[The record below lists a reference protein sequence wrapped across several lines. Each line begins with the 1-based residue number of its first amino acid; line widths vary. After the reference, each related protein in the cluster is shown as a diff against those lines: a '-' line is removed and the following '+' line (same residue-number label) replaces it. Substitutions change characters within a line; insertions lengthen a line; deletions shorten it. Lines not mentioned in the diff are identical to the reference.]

1 MKYNKMKYLIATL
14 LLCLVATP
22 LSAKKK
28 VFYDSKSNIVGI
40 TGDYNFLKYADKF
53 YPLNVQIPTDSY
65 SSPKDKCEYWNKL
78 NFGKKILD
86 ELFCYDGNSLSEER
100 LKELALQ
107 NVLKADDERASIGV
121 IGKDNILKEDYLPI
135 LENQYIFINQSIKQ
149 RIGKGDKARWSI
161 YKVNIDKD
169 VLNQVFNSWNDME
182 KYNMIKVKITLVASG
197 EAKNSYNIWDT
208 TNSTSSPAVQSLK
221 GKTKRKI
228 AYEVPAFAIRGQVL
242 GRHPFKM
249 NIGSEVGIKNRDK
262 IVIYRAKEKNGKM
275 YSSRVST
282 TRACNVK
289 DSVANLYT
297 FAGGQA
303 SYKKGDVAVYQPS
316 RNSSWTISGNYMDH
330 SYNLNFTF
338 DHRLKLSPV
347 GISQYFMLMMG
358 VGGYEKS
365 EKRLY
370 ATNNGSLV
378 YSPII
383 ANFGLGYGIGYE
395 FAHCI
400 EIQPYVQAQWEG
412 MFFTKKESSPYD
424 GTDGAS
430 YASGATSNSVRFPLG
445 ARVNL
450 NICYPVQLVVGA
462 EYIFNVKIKV
472 AKDTEKRVHN
482 DPEKFF
488 FEPTGYKRDGLNIYA
503 GLRFNF

>member
-1 MKYNKMKYLIATL
+1 
-14 LLCLVATP
+14 
-22 LSAKKK
+22 
-28 VFYDSKSNIVGI
+28 
-40 TGDYNFLKYADKF
+40 
-53 YPLNVQIPTDSY
+53 
-65 SSPKDKCEYWNKL
+65 
-78 NFGKKILD
+78 
-86 ELFCYDGNSLSEER
+86 
-100 LKELALQ
+100 
-107 NVLKADDERASIGV
+107 
-121 IGKDNILKEDYLPI
+121 
-135 LENQYIFINQSIKQ
+135 
-149 RIGKGDKARWSI
+149 
-161 YKVNIDKD
+161 
-169 VLNQVFNSWNDME
+169 
-182 KYNMIKVKITLVASG
+182 
-197 EAKNSYNIWDT
+197 
-208 TNSTSSPAVQSLK
+208 
-221 GKTKRKI
+221 
-228 AYEVPAFAIRGQVL
+228 
-242 GRHPFKM
+242 
-249 NIGSEVGIKNRDK
+249 
-262 IVIYRAKEKNGKM
+262 
-275 YSSRVST
+275 
-282 TRACNVK
+282 
-289 DSVANLYT
+289 
-297 FAGGQA
+297 
-303 SYKKGDVAVYQPS
+303 
-316 RNSSWTISGNYMDH
+316 MDH

-412 MFFTKKESSPYD
+412 MLFIKKESSPYD

-462 EYIFNVKIKV
+462 EYIFNVKFKV

>member
-1 MKYNKMKYLIATL
+1 
-14 LLCLVATP
+14 
-22 LSAKKK
+22 
-28 VFYDSKSNIVGI
+28 
-40 TGDYNFLKYADKF
+40 
-53 YPLNVQIPTDSY
+53 
-65 SSPKDKCEYWNKL
+65 
-78 NFGKKILD
+78 
-86 ELFCYDGNSLSEER
+86 
-100 LKELALQ
+100 
-107 NVLKADDERASIGV
+107 
-121 IGKDNILKEDYLPI
+121 
-135 LENQYIFINQSIKQ
+135 
-149 RIGKGDKARWSI
+149 
-161 YKVNIDKD
+161 
-169 VLNQVFNSWNDME
+169 
-182 KYNMIKVKITLVASG
+182 
-197 EAKNSYNIWDT
+197 
-208 TNSTSSPAVQSLK
+208 
-221 GKTKRKI
+221 
-228 AYEVPAFAIRGQVL
+228 
-242 GRHPFKM
+242 
-249 NIGSEVGIKNRDK
+249 
-262 IVIYRAKEKNGKM
+262 
-275 YSSRVST
+275 
-282 TRACNVK
+282 
-289 DSVANLYT
+289 
-297 FAGGQA
+297 
-303 SYKKGDVAVYQPS
+303 
-316 RNSSWTISGNYMDH
+316 MDH

-338 DHRLKLSPV
+338 DHRLKLSPI

-462 EYIFNVKIKV
+462 EYIFNVKFKV